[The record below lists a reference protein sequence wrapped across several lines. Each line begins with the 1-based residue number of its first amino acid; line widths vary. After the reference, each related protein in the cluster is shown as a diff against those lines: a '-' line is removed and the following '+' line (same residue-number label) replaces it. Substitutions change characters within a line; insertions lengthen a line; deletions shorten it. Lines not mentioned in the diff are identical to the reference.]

1 MSANSTMLH
10 VRIDEE
16 LKQDATEILEK
27 FHLTIS
33 DAVRMLMKRVVV
45 EKSLPI
51 ALLAD
56 KETYEVWFQ
65 AQLVEAMKKPIV
77 ETPYEDLVASYRA
90 KYKI

>member
-16 LKQDATEILEK
+16 LKQDATEVLEK

-56 KETYEVWFQ
+56 KETYEIWFQ
-65 AQLVEAMKKPIV
+65 SQLDEALKSPRA

-90 KYKI
+90 KYR